1 MEGPEVGIREAIERV
16 QALRNLVDADG
27 VTVHWT
33 TEFADVTLVADEDGH
48 TLFVGDEPVPE
59 RRP

>member
-1 MEGPEVGIREAIERV
+1 MEGPEVGIREAIKRV
-16 QALRNLVDADG
+16 QALRDLVGADG

-33 TEFADVTLVADEDGH
+33 TEFEDGH

-59 RRP
+59 RRS

>member
-1 MEGPEVGIREAIERV
+1 V
-16 QALRNLVDADG
+16 QALRELVGADG

-33 TEFADVTLVADEDGH
+33 TQFADVTLVADEDGH

>member
-16 QALRNLVDADG
+16 QALRELVGAED
-27 VTVHWT
+27 VVMHWT
-33 TEFADVTLVADEDGH
+33 TQFADVTLIADEDGH

-59 RRP
+59 RQP

>member
-1 MEGPEVGIREAIERV
+1 MADPEVGIREAIERV
-16 QALRNLVDADG
+16 QGLRELVGADG

-33 TEFADVTLVADEDGH
+33 TEFADVTLVTDEDGH